1 MSGTRSKDRFRSR
14 CQGRRLCRHGENG
27 ENLYLYNGDYTASS
41 KVDNKKLGKSFEVKN
56 AASTVTL
63 NAKTDGAVDPDKPK
77 PGDTVESGTCGDDLT
92 WKLDSNGTL
101 FIEGTGKMYDY
112 RVNDAGDPPWYDL
125 DVNAVY
131 IGDGVTNIGESAFY
145 ACSMKTLRIPDTV
158 TKIREGAFWSCR
170 SLKNIDIPEG
180 VVSIGDQAF
189 GSCDSAERVTIPSTL
204 KDIGYDAFIECYG
217 VKAYQ
222 VAAGNPNYCA
232 AGGALFDKAMTKL
245 IRYPNADEATE
256 YAVPNGVVEIE
267 NGALWY
273 SKHLVRLSIPS
284 SVQSMGSVAGCDL
297 LEEISVDPNNAA
309 YCSVDGILFTK
320 GQTKLIWYSR
330 HRSDTSYDI
339 PSSVEEIGPQAF
351 GHCENLKTVNIPN
364 GVKNDYARRH
374 FMHAPGL
381 TSIAIPGQRDIA
393 WFLGI

>member
-1 MSGTRSKDRFRSR
+1 
-14 CQGRRLCRHGENG
+14 
-27 ENLYLYNGDYTASS
+27 
-41 KVDNKKLGKSFEVKN
+41 
-56 AASTVTL
+56 
-63 NAKTDGAVDPDKPK
+63 
-77 PGDTVESGTCGDDLT
+77 
-92 WKLDSNGTL
+92 
-101 FIEGTGKMYDY
+101 MYDY

-131 IGDGVTNIGESAFY
+131 IGDGVTNIGRSAFDG
-145 ACSMKTLRIPDTV
+145 CSMKTLRIPDTV
-158 TKIREGAFWSCR
+158 TKIADSAFWSCR

-180 VVSIGDQAF
+180 VVSIGEQAF

-204 KDIGYDAFIECYG
+204 KDIEHDAFTGCYG

-222 VAAGNPNYCA
+222 VAVGNPNYCA

-267 NGALWY
+267 NGALWH

-297 LEEISVDPNNAA
+297 LEEISVDPNNTA

-339 PSSVEEIGPQAF
+339 PSSVEAIGPQAF

-364 GVKNDYARRH
+364 GMKTISTQAFYACT
-374 FMHAPGL
+374 GL
-381 TSIAIPGQRDIA
+381 TSIAIPDSVTSLGFWAFEDCSGLETATIGSGITKLDSTFFDCSSLKTVTIA
-393 WFLGI
+393 DSVTKIASYTFYGTDLKDVYFKGSKEQWDAITIDYDGNSRLESAAIHYNS